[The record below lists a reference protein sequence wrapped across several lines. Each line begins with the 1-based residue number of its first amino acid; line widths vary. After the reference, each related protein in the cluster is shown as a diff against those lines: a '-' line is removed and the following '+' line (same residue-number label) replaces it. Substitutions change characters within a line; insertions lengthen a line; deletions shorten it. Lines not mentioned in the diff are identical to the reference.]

1 MARKAHAPTPE
12 SRKQVETMSGLL
24 LPHDDIAS
32 ILGISDETLRKHYR
46 AELDVGRAKGN
57 LTTTDRLHKKAK
69 DGNVAALI
77 FLAKVRMGWSEKIKV
92 ENSGPDGG
100 PLKVYMSMTEEE
112 LAKHLAQ
119 CRRRRESRPME
130 RRHGG
135 AAAE

>member
-1 MARKAHAPTPE
+1 MA
-12 SRKQVETMSGLL
+12 GLL
-24 LPHDDIAS
+24 LPHDDIGA

-46 AELDVGRAKGN
+46 AELGVGRAKGN
-57 LTTTDRLHKKAK
+57 LTVTDRLHKKAK

-119 CRRRRESRPME
+119 LNEALKE
-130 RRHGG
+130 
-135 AAAE
+135 

>member
-46 AELDVGRAKGN
+46 AELDRGRAKGN
-57 LTTTDRLHKKAK
+57 LTITERLHKKAK
-69 DGNVAALI
+69 DGNIAALI

-92 ENSGPDGG
+92 ENSSRIPSFFCCKIS
-100 PLKVYMSMTEEE
+100 L
-112 LAKHLAQ
+112 LAILN
-119 CRRRRESRPME
+119 RRSNE
-130 RRHGG
+130 
-135 AAAE
+135 